1 MIWVKFFKLIFGS
14 VSQEFDSKLLVN
26 VQVKIEFLV
35 DSIQAVSQGF
45 GDARHFHNEMLSQL
59 I

>member
-1 MIWVKFFKLIFGS
+1 MVWVKLFKLIFGS

-35 DSIQAVSQGF
+35 DSIQAVSQCF
-45 GDARHFHNEMLSQL
+45 EDAGHLHNEMLSQL